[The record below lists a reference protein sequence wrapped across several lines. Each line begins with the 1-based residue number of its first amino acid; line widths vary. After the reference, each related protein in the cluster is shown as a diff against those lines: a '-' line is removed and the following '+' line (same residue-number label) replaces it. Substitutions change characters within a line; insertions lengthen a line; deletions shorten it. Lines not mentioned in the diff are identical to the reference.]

1 MNYEYKKRLRSAKRD
16 VEVEDSTAKR
26 CCEDPCLERREGDLV
41 CINCG
46 MVIGKNL
53 VGNERRAYTVQEI
66 EKRRR
71 TEPRWREFGPRT
83 TISNTK
89 TDSKGKTLGAKGK
102 TLFSRLSKIQQS
114 LISSIER
121 NFWEAK
127 PKLKML
133 CSKMNIPEYIK
144 ETAWKIYSE
153 AAKRK
158 LTMGR
163 SIDGFIAASLY
174 AAIRVHEFPRLL
186 EEVSDFSMTSRRT
199 VIRSLGMVVKEI
211 LPELNLKYRPITAE
225 QLVFRFGNDLNIKM
239 RTQRQAVKML
249 IEATK
254 NGLIRTGKDP
264 KGLAASVLYMAAKKT
279 NERKT
284 QAEVAEVSHCTE
296 VTLRSRAKDIK
307 ALISVEK
314 YRGKSP
320 LND

>member
-1 MNYEYKKRLRSAKRD
+1 MENDYKRRLRTKSD
-16 VEVEDSTAKR
+16 EGVEESTHHR
-26 CCEDPCLERREGDLV
+26 CCDDPCIETRDGNSV

-46 MVIGKNL
+46 MVIGRDL
-53 VGNERRAYTVQEI
+53 VGNERRAYTIEEI

-71 TEPRWREFGPRT
+71 TEPRWRDFGPRT
-83 TISNTK
+83 TIANPK
-89 TDSKGKTLGAKGK
+89 TDSKGRSLGAKGK

-153 AAKRK
+153 VAKKK

-163 SIDGFIAASLY
+163 SIDGFIAAALY

-186 EEVSDFSMTSRRT
+186 EEVSDASMTSRRT
-199 VIRSLGMVVKEI
+199 VIRSLGMIVKEI

-225 QLVFRFGNDLNIKM
+225 QLVFRFGNDLDLTM
-239 RTQRQAVKML
+239 RTQKRAVDML
-249 IEATK
+249 VAATR

-264 KGLAASVLYMAAKKT
+264 KGLAASVIYMAAKET

-284 QAEVAEVSHCTE
+284 QAEVAEVAKCTE

-307 ALISVEK
+307 HRI
-314 YRGKSP
+314 
-320 LND
+320 